1 MNATCFHRV
10 ISVDSFYVLG
20 ESERLVCGLLSPF
33 RRPLRPRIPGHNYL
47 SRARFSHSTLNH
59 SHATLDSS
67 ITRIATMPKEK
78 KERLLFQ
85 LKTPKGTRDWS
96 GPDVLLRDRIFST
109 ITTVFRAHGA
119 IQLDTPVFELK
130 DVLSGTYGEDSK
142 LIYDLQ
148 DQGGELCSLRYDL
161 TVPFARWLAMNS
173 DIKSV
178 KRYAI
183 AKVYRRDQPAMGK
196 GRMREFYQ
204 CDFDVAGQ
212 SGDPMV
218 ADAEVL
224 RIVSEVFENLGWRGR
239 YTVKVNHRKILD
251 GLFEVCGVPA
261 EKIRSISSAVDKLD
275 KMPWSEVRREMVDE
289 KGLDGEVAD
298 KIEEYVTLKGGRDL
312 LEKLRGDERLMGNAN
327 AKAGV
332 EDMALLMDY
341 LQAFDVLDKMW
352 FDLSLAR
359 GLDYY
364 TGVIYEVITEGSAPP
379 SLSAP
384 KNGGETAKQLQRP
397 SKKEKKSDTLDDDRS
412 DDPSIGVGSVAAG
425 GRYDNLVDRFLPKAQ
440 MPCVGVSFGVDR
452 IFSITKARME
462 RDKKLD
468 PLRRATETDVYVMA
482 FGGKGFDGMLPQRM
496 AICKSL
502 WDAGLKA
509 EFSYKLKPKLQ
520 AQFKAAESDAVPYAV
535 ILGEEEQAAGK
546 VKIKEMGLPDGHPDK
561 DGVLVNISELPV
573 EVKKRLAKKAATV
586 AQLAEIVGKT
596 GMLSVKGSGGSGS
609 ASASASGV
617 QQPERPKAEV
627 RTGDDGV

>member
-1 MNATCFHRV
+1 
-10 ISVDSFYVLG
+10 
-20 ESERLVCGLLSPF
+20 
-33 RRPLRPRIPGHNYL
+33 
-47 SRARFSHSTLNH
+47 
-59 SHATLDSS
+59 
-67 ITRIATMPKEK
+67 MPKEK
-78 KERLLFQ
+78 KEKISFQ
-85 LKTPKGTRDWS
+85 LKTPKGTRDWA

-109 ITTVFRAHGA
+109 ITSVFRAHGA

-130 DVLSGTYGEDSK
+130 DVLSGNYGEDSK

-148 DQGGELCSLRYDL
+148 DQGGEMCSLRYDL
-161 TVPFARWLAMNS
+161 TVPFARWLAMNP
-173 DIKSV
+173 DTKNV

-212 SGDPMV
+212 SSDPMV

-224 RIVSEVFENLGWRGR
+224 RIVSEVFENLGWRGK
-239 YTVKVNHRKILD
+239 YTIKINHRKILD

-261 EKIRSISSAVDKLD
+261 EKVRSISSAVDKLD
-275 KMPWSEVRREMVDE
+275 KMPWSEVRAEMVEE

-298 KIEEYVTLKGGRDL
+298 KIEEFVTLKGGRDL
-312 LEKLRGDERLMGNAN
+312 LEKLKKDERLMGNAN
-327 AKAGV
+327 AKAGI

-364 TGVIYEVITEGSAPP
+364 TGVIYEVVTEGSAPP
-379 SLSAP
+379 SLSAAQD
-384 KNGGETAKQLQRP
+384 GGETAKQIQRS
-397 SKKEKKSDTLDDDRS
+397 SKKEKKSDNIDEDRS
-412 DDPSIGVGSVAAG
+412 DDPSLGVGSVAAG

-440 MPCVGVSFGVDR
+440 MPCVGISFGVDR
-452 IFSITKARME
+452 IFSITRARMQQE
-462 RDKKLD
+462 KKLES
-468 PLRRATETDVYVMA
+468 LRATETDVYVMA

-520 AQFKAAESDAVPYAV
+520 AQFKSAEVDSVPYAV

-546 VKIKEMGLPDGHPDK
+546 VKIKELGLPDGHPEK
-561 DGVLVNISELPV
+561 DGVLVDISNLPV
-573 EVKKRLAKKAATV
+573 EIKKRLAKKAGTMAE
-586 AQLAEIVGKT
+586 LAEIVGRT
-596 GMLSVKGSGGSGS
+596 GTLNVKDSGGG
-609 ASASASGV
+609 GMP
-617 QQPERPKAEV
+617 QQDKQQIEQVKTEDDEV
-627 RTGDDGV
+627 

>member
-1 MNATCFHRV
+1 
-10 ISVDSFYVLG
+10 
-20 ESERLVCGLLSPF
+20 
-33 RRPLRPRIPGHNYL
+33 
-47 SRARFSHSTLNH
+47 
-59 SHATLDSS
+59 
-67 ITRIATMPKEK
+67 MPKEK
-78 KERLLFQ
+78 KEKLSFQ

-96 GPDVLLRDRIFST
+96 GPDVLLRDRIFNT

-130 DVLSGTYGEDSK
+130 DVLSGKYGEDSK

-204 CDFDVAGQ
+204 CDFDIAGQ

-218 ADAEVL
+218 PDAEVL
-224 RIVSEVFENLGWRGR
+224 RIVSEVFESLGWRGR
-239 YTVKVNHRKILD
+239 YTVKINHRKILD

-275 KMPWSEVRREMVDE
+275 KMPWNEVRREMVEE
-289 KGLDGEVAD
+289 KGLEAEVAD
-298 KIEEYVTLKGGRDL
+298 KIQEFVTLRGGRDL
-312 LEKLRGDERLMGNAN
+312 LEKLRADERLMGNAN
-327 AKAGV
+327 AKAGI

-379 SLSAP
+379 SLSASQ
-384 KNGGETAKQLQRP
+384 NCGETARQLQRA
-397 SKKEKKSDTLDDDRS
+397 SRKEKKADVDDDRS

-440 MPCVGVSFGVDR
+440 MPCVGISFGVDR
-452 IFSITKARME
+452 IFSITKARMDQ
-462 RDKKLD
+462 DKQLESM
-468 PLRRATETDVYVMA
+468 RATETDVYVMA

-502 WDAGLKA
+502 WDASIKA

-520 AQFKAAESDAVPYAV
+520 AQFKSAESDSVPYAV

-546 VKIKEMGLPDGHPDK
+546 VKVKEMGLPDGHPEK
-561 DGVLVNISELPV
+561 DGVMVNIADLPV
-573 EVKKRLAKKAATV
+573 EVKKRLAKRAGTMAE
-586 AQLAEIVGKT
+586 LAEIIGKT
-596 GMLSVKGSGGSGS
+596 GLLNVKDSGSGS
-609 ASASASGV
+609 VTGAA
-617 QQPERPKAEV
+617 QQKELK
-627 RTGDDGV
+627 TGDDGV